1 MSDMRRY
8 LIRRTGSGK
17 AEVARGLRWLEMKAA
32 LLLYG
37 KGGLYVPDL
46 DKLDA
51 IAPVIGG
58 AQGRALRSDKEIQM
72 GAITVE
78 LLTDRSLPAA
88 YQEPI
93 LAIWPDDGQLRAI
106 EQLGPEHL
114 CVVEWEERLITEW
127 IADHHPEEDLANTT
141 SSRPP
146 ADTSNAVVDVA
157 LGELTTGADR
167 DRSKLHPVDRA
178 TAINTFR
185 HCSPTARCTF
195 RARSARGRPTTD
207 GRVARRRSW
216 RSSHETSSAAA
227 SLRPAAGE
235 SSLPTRSNA
244 GGPNPQRRART
255 SSPKLVVA
263 PAFDSSA
270 ASRRPC
276 G

>member
-88 YQEPI
+88 YQQPI

-178 TAINTFR
+178 TAINTFKTLLANGEVYVPSEIR
-185 HCSPTARCTF
+185 TWAANNGWSGGQAKELEELARDILGGRKPQT
-195 RARSARGRPTTD
+195 RGRGELSAD
-207 GRVARRRSW
+207 AIERW
-216 RSSHETSSAAA
+216 RA
-227 SLRPAAGE
+227 
-235 SSLPTRSNA
+235 
-244 GGPNPQRRART
+244 
-255 SSPKLVVA
+255 K
-263 PAFDSSA
+263 SA
-270 ASRRPC
+270 AS
-276 G
+276 GADE

>member
-1 MSDMRRY
+1 MSDIRRY
-8 LIRRTGSGK
+8 LIKRTGSDK

-37 KGGLYVPDL
+37 KGGLYLPDL

-51 IAPVIGG
+51 IAPVIGD
-58 AQGRALRSDKEIQM
+58 AQARALRSDKEIRM

-88 YQEPI
+88 YEQPI

-127 IADHHPEEDLANTT
+127 IADHHPEKDLANTT

-146 ADTSNAVVDVA
+146 AHTSNPVVEVA

-167 DRSKLHPVDRA
+167 DRSKLHPLDRA
-178 TAINTFR
+178 TAINTFKTLLANGEAYVPSEIR
-185 HCSPTARCTF
+185 MWAANNGWSGGQAKELEDLSQDILDGRKHQT
-195 RARSARGRPTTD
+195 RGRGELSAD
-207 GRVARRRSW
+207 AIERW
-216 RSSHETSSAAA
+216 RA
-227 SLRPAAGE
+227 
-235 SSLPTRSNA
+235 
-244 GGPNPQRRART
+244 
-255 SSPKLVVA
+255 K
-263 PAFDSSA
+263 SA
-270 ASRRPC
+270 ASDTD
-276 G
+276 GDA